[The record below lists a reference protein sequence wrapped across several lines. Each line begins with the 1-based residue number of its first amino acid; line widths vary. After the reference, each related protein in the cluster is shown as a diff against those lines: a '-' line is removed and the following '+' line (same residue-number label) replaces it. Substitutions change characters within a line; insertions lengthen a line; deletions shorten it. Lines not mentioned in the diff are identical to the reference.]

1 MLLSSSPVHKCLKK
15 KLKKNHACL
24 LKFIL
29 CDLGRLGGNNFHGPD
44 FLIELLNFYV
54 CLFIIL
60 VLVSLKWKR
69 HQGSWI
75 KFGKRNMWNLNWL
88 FLELLQIPIKI

>member
-54 CLFIIL
+54 LSFYHIGSGISEVEEASRIL
-60 VLVSLKWKR
+60 D
-69 HQGSWI
+69 
-75 KFGKRNMWNLNWL
+75 
-88 FLELLQIPIKI
+88 QIW